1 MKKVV
6 IIVLVLLLFGGGGA
20 AGWFFFLKEDPEAM
34 AEAEVVEEPEPSAPV
49 YVRFNPLQLPLIGD
63 DGIDQVIDIIVALEV
78 PDDAAADQVI
88 AMAPRLND
96 AILRDL
102 YGVLHTNR
110 IMRNGVVNVNAIK
123 VRIVGVAQGIMG
135 EELVRDALVQGVA
148 QRPM

>member
-1 MKKVV
+1 MKTLV
-6 IIVLVLLLFGGGGA
+6 IIVLALVLLGGGA
-20 AGWFFFLKEDPEAM
+20 AGWFFFLKEDPDHV
-34 AEAEVVEEPEPSAPV
+34 AEEVVEELPPALPV

-63 DGIDQVIDIIVALEV
+63 DGIEQVIDIIVALEV
-78 PDDAAADQVI
+78 PDDAAADKVI

-102 YGVLHTNR
+102 YGVLHTSR

-123 VRIVGVAQGIMG
+123 QRIVAVAQGIMG
-135 EELVRDALVQGVA
+135 KELVSDALVQGVA

>member
-1 MKKVV
+1 MKIVV
-6 IIVLVLLLFGGGGA
+6 ILVLVLVLLGGGGA

-34 AEAEVVEEPEPSAPV
+34 VEEVVEEAPPSAPV

-102 YGVLHTNR
+102 YGVLHTSR
-110 IMRNGVVNVNAIK
+110 IMRGGVVNVNAIK
-123 VRIVGVAQGIMG
+123 LRIVDVAQGIMG
-135 EELVRDALVQGVA
+135 DELVTDALVQGVA

>member
-1 MKKVV
+1 MKIVV
-6 IIVLVLLLFGGGGA
+6 IIMLVLVLLGGGGA
-20 AGWFFFLKEDPEAM
+20 GGWYFFLKEDPEAM
-34 AEAEVVEEPEPSAPV
+34 TEEVVEQTPPAAPV

-102 YGVLHTNR
+102 YGVLHTSR
-110 IMRNGVVNVNAIK
+110 IMRDGVVNVNAIK
-123 VRIVGVAQGIMG
+123 HRIIGVAQGIMG
-135 EELVRDALVQGVA
+135 KELVRDALVQGVT

>member
-1 MKKVV
+1 MKIVV
-6 IIVLVLLLFGGGGA
+6 ILVLVLALLGGGGA

-34 AEAEVVEEPEPSAPV
+34 VEEVVEEAPPGPPV

-102 YGVLHTNR
+102 YGVLHTSR
-110 IMRNGVVNVNAIK
+110 IMRGGVVNVNAIK
-123 VRIVGVAQGIMG
+123 HRIVDVAQGIMG
-135 EELVRDALVQGVA
+135 DELVTDALVQGVA

>member
-1 MKKVV
+1 MKTVV
-6 IIVLVLLLFGGGGA
+6 IIVLVLALLGGSGA

-34 AEAEVVEEPEPSAPV
+34 IEEVVEEVAPAAPV

-110 IMRNGVVNVNAIK
+110 IMRDGVVNVNAIK

-135 EELVRDALVQGVA
+135 EELVNDALVQGVA

>member
-1 MKKVV
+1 MKIVV
-6 IIVLVLLLFGGGGA
+6 ILVLVLLLLGGGGA
-20 AGWFFFLKEDPEAM
+20 AGWFFFLKEDPEEM
-34 AEAEVVEEPEPSAPV
+34 VEEVIEEAPPAAPV

-110 IMRNGVVNVNAIK
+110 VMRDGVVNVNAIK

>member
-1 MKKVV
+1 MKTVV
-6 IIVLVLLLFGGGGA
+6 ILVLVLVLLGGGGA
-20 AGWFFFLKEDPEAM
+20 AGWFFFLKEDPEAVT
-34 AEAEVVEEPEPSAPV
+34 EEVVEQAPPAPPV

-102 YGVLHTNR
+102 YGVLHTSR
-110 IMRNGVVNVNAIK
+110 IMRDGVVNVNAIK
-123 VRIVGVAQGIMG
+123 QRIVVVAQGIMG
-135 EELVRDALVQGVA
+135 EELVSDALVQGVA

>member
-1 MKKVV
+1 MKIVV
-6 IIVLVLLLFGGGGA
+6 ILVLVLVLLGGGGA

-34 AEAEVVEEPEPSAPV
+34 VEEVVEEAPPAAPV

-110 IMRNGVVNVNAIK
+110 IMRDGVVNVNAIK

-135 EELVRDALVQGVA
+135 DELVIDALVQGVA

>member
-1 MKKVV
+1 MKIVV
-6 IIVLVLLLFGGGGA
+6 ILVLVLVLLGGGGA

-34 AEAEVVEEPEPSAPV
+34 VEEVVEEAPPGPPV

-102 YGVLHTNR
+102 YGVLHTSR
-110 IMRNGVVNVNAIK
+110 IMRGGVVNVNAIK
-123 VRIVGVAQGIMG
+123 LRIVDVAQGIMG
-135 EELVRDALVQGVA
+135 DELVTDALVQGVA

>member
-1 MKKVV
+1 MKTVV
-6 IIVLVLLLFGGGGA
+6 IIVLVLMLLGGSGA

-34 AEAEVVEEPEPSAPV
+34 IEEVVEEVAPAAPV

-110 IMRNGVVNVNAIK
+110 IMRDGIVNVNAIK

-135 EELVRDALVQGVA
+135 EELVNDALVQGVA

>member
-1 MKKVV
+1 MKIVV
-6 IIVLVLLLFGGGGA
+6 ILVLVLVLLGGGGA

-34 AEAEVVEEPEPSAPV
+34 VEEVVEEAPPAAPV

-110 IMRNGVVNVNAIK
+110 IMRDGVVNVNAIK

-135 EELVRDALVQGVA
+135 DELVVDALVQGVA

>member
-1 MKKVV
+1 MKIVV
-6 IIVLVLLLFGGGGA
+6 ILVLVLLLIGGGGA

-34 AEAEVVEEPEPSAPV
+34 VEEVVEEAPPAAPV

-102 YGVLHTNR
+102 YGVLHTSR

-123 VRIVGVAQGIMG
+123 HRIVGVAQGIMG
-135 EELVRDALVQGVA
+135 DELVTDALVQGVA

>member
-6 IIVLVLLLFGGGGA
+6 IIVLVLVLLGGGGA

-34 AEAEVVEEPEPSAPV
+34 AEEVVEEAPPAPPV

-78 PDDAAADQVI
+78 PDNAAADQVI

-110 IMRNGVVNVNAIK
+110 IMRDGVVNVNAIK

-135 EELVRDALVQGVA
+135 DDLVRDALVQGVA